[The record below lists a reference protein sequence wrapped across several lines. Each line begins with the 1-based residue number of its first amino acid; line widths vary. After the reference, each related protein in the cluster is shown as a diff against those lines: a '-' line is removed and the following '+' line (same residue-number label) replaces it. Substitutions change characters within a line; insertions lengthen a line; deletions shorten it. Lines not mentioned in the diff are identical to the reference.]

1 MSTIAV
7 IFLAV
12 AVAWLWFAIM
22 AIIGGRVSRSRVERF
37 ASRQALP
44 ITIDNG
50 NLVIRYLATTRR
62 WRAGGL
68 ITATVIFTVW
78 SAHHGGFSVNTVELF
93 GGWFIGAV
101 IAEWRVAV
109 AATGPRRSAQL
120 VPRRTRDYLRP
131 PARVLPTLAFVI
143 CAAVA
148 AADVG
153 GALAGRNAVWRHL
166 VPWVLV
172 TAAGLALVNVVQHHV
187 LRRPQPVLSR
197 DVLAA
202 DAAIRARSL
211 QVLAGSAVAA
221 AGIPAAALIHTLHLA
236 YPSLGTGGLNAW
248 SSITFLLAVVVG
260 WVLGLAPVR
269 DAAVVAPAAM
279 SPAS

>member
-1 MSTIAV
+1 MSAIG
-7 IFLAV
+7 IILLAIV
-12 AVAWLWFAIM
+12 VAWLWLAIM
-22 AIIGGRVSRSRVERF
+22 AMIGARVSRSRVERF

-78 SAHHGGFSVNTVELF
+78 SAHHGRFSINTFELF

-101 IAEWRVAV
+101 IAEWRVAA
-109 AATGPRRSAQL
+109 AATGSRRSAQL

-131 PARVLPTLAFVI
+131 PARVLPTVAFVI

-148 AADVG
+148 VADAG
-153 GALAGRNAVWRHL
+153 GALAGRHAVWRHL
-166 VPWVLV
+166 VPWVVV
-172 TAAGLALVNVVQHHV
+172 TAAGLALVYVVQRHV
-187 LRRPQPVLSR
+187 LRRPQPVVSR

-202 DAAIRARSL
+202 DVAIRARSL

-221 AGIPAAALIHTLHLA
+221 AGIPAAALIHTLHIA
-236 YPSLGTGGLNAW
+236 YPSLGTDGTNAL
-248 SSITFLLAVVVG
+248 SSLTFLIAVVVG

-269 DAAVVAPAAM
+269 SAAPVEPAAM

>member
-1 MSTIAV
+1 MAGIAV

-12 AVAWLWFAIM
+12 VVVWLWFATL

-78 SAHHGGFSVNTVELF
+78 SAHHGGFSINTFELF
-93 GGWFIGAV
+93 AGWFVGAV
-101 IAEWRVAV
+101 IAEWRVAI
-109 AATGPRRSAQL
+109 ATTGPRRSAQL
-120 VPRRTRDYLRP
+120 VPRRTRDYLRL
-131 PARVLPTLAFVI
+131 PARVLPSVAFVI

-148 AADVG
+148 AADAG
-153 GALAGRNAVWRHL
+153 GALAGRHAVWRHL

-172 TAAGLALVNVVQHHV
+172 TAAGLALVYVVQHHV

-221 AGIPAAALIHTLHLA
+221 AGIPASALIHTLHIA
-236 YPSLGTGGLNAW
+236 YPNLGSDGINALSSL
-248 SSITFLLAVVVG
+248 TFLLAVVVG

-269 DAAVVAPAAM
+269 AAVPVAPASM